1 MDKKIIVGMMGLGT
15 VGGGVAK
22 VLLNYKD
29 KVEIKRISVKEIAT
43 AQKIEG
49 ISEDILT
56 EDTGLVVNDPEIQIF
71 IEVAGGIEPA
81 FTFIKLAIEN
91 GKHIVTANKEL
102 IAKKGE
108 ELFELAKK
116 HNVVIMY
123 EAAVAG
129 GIPIIMPLK
138 TSLAGN
144 KIQRVAGIL
153 NGTTNYIL
161 TKMAYEGGEYED
173 VLREAQALG
182 YAEADPTGDVQGFDA
197 LYKISIVASLAFNKR
212 ADLNK
217 IYREGIDKISTVD
230 IAYAR
235 EFGYKIKL
243 VAMAQEAEDGRID
256 VRVHPTL
263 LPENHLLANI
273 NGVLNAVV
281 VDGDAVNRVMFTG
294 PGAGEL
300 PTASSVVGDI
310 LAIANELTTT
320 DYPLPMMR
328 CKHDAV
334 AEHLDISETK
344 NKYYIRVTTS
354 NIPGVLGELGLIC
367 GKNNISLYNIIQKG
381 VMEDG
386 TARIVLLTELAYEK
400 DIKNAIKEI
409 SERESTKEIANVIRV
424 ME

>member
-49 ISEDILT
+49 ISDDILT
-56 EDTGLVVNDPEIQIF
+56 EDTSSIVNDPEIQIF

-81 FTFIKLAIEN
+81 FTFIKQAIEN

-116 HNVVIMY
+116 YNVVIMY

-173 VLREAQALG
+173 VLSEAQALG

-212 ADLNK
+212 ADLSK

-243 VAMAQEAEDGRID
+243 VAMAQEAEDGRVD

-310 LAIANELTTT
+310 LAIANELNTT

-328 CKHDAV
+328 CKHDEV

-354 NIPGVLGELGLIC
+354 NVPGVLGELGLIC

>member
-22 VLLNYKD
+22 VLLNFKD

-49 ISEDILT
+49 ISDDILT
-56 EDTGLVVNDPEIQIF
+56 EDTGLLVNDPEMQIF

-81 FTFIKLAIEN
+81 FTFIKQAIEN

-173 VLREAQALG
+173 VLKEAQALG

-310 LAIANELTTT
+310 LAIANELNTT

-328 CKHDAV
+328 CKHDEV

-381 VMEDG
+381 VLEDG

-409 SERESTKEIANVIRV
+409 SDRDTTKEIANVIRV